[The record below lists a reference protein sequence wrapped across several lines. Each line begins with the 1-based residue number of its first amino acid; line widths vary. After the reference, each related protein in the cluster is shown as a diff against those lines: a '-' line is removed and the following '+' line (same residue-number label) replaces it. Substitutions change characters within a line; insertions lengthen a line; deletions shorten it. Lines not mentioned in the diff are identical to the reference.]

1 MKYHLHLVA
10 LAISLLGLLS
20 ACSNK
25 EPEPVTEAITPAAT
39 APAASEWTYL
49 LDEKM
54 TQWTTYLGFPLPT
67 TEIKDLPKDEKGSY
81 TQPVGFDKDE
91 RGVFTASMVDGEPVL
106 HVTGEIYGSVHTK
119 QEFENYHLVVQFKWG
134 IKKWEPRLTEPL
146 DTGILYHV
154 IGDHGVDYWKAWAL
168 SQEFQIMEH
177 SVGDWWQIA
186 GSQIDIRCAKAEGA
200 TVPMYD
206 PKAPLISYGPGGA
219 GITCLRGKDAEKPNG
234 EWNTLDLITYGDKS
248 LHIVNGE
255 VVMALSNSRYTKDG
269 QVIPLTKGKILLQSE
284 AGEAF
289 FKGVKIKP
297 ITGIPAEYQSYFN

>member
-1 MKYHLHLVA
+1 MMKILGSAIALSTLVFVSVSTQA
-10 LAISLLGLLS
+10 A
-20 ACSNK
+20 N
-25 EPEPVTEAITPAAT
+25 PEKK
-39 APAASEWTYL
+39 APNDEWTYL
-49 LDEKM
+49 LDKDM
-54 TQWTTYLGFPLPT
+54 TQWTSYLGFPNPET
-67 TEIKDLPKDEKGSY
+67 PVSGIPKDEKGNY
-81 TQPVGFDKDE
+81 LKPVGFDKDE
-91 RGVFTASMVDGEPVL
+91 RGVFTTSLVNGEPILRVS
-106 HVTGEIYGSVHTK
+106 GEIYGSVHTK

-134 IKKWEPRLTEPL
+134 EQKWPPRLTEPL

-177 SVGDWWQIA
+177 NTGDWWQIA
-186 GSQIDIRCAKAEGA
+186 NSQIDIRCAKAPGE
-200 TVPMYD
+200 TIPIYN

-219 GITCLRGKDAEKPNG
+219 GITCLRGKDAEKPKG
-234 EWNTLDLITYGDKS
+234 EWNTLDLIVVGGNS

-269 QVIPLTKGKILLQSE
+269 KVIPLTKGKILLQSE

-297 ITGIPAEYQSYFN
+297 IKAIPKEYGSYFK